1 MEGCCLCKSLI
12 GGVCGYNTRDRKR
25 ETEVVPLL
33 SCSKNIASHR
43 SAFKFTGPKD
53 EIDPIL
59 CVASMFTK
67 NTRSSTMTICPNH
80 RAKLGLGWTRGS
92 STRCRVPER
101 ISNHNKG
108 KGVWPKGE
116 RGLGKRGSE
125 AILRKTGACI
135 TKLQTIVGPS
145 PLAIRETRIMLAPVV
160 MITTLHVIDATY

>member
-1 MEGCCLCKSLI
+1 MEGCCSFKSLI

-125 AILRKTGACI
+125 MILRKTGSFV
-135 TKLQTIVGPS
+135 QVGS
-145 PLAIRETRIMLAPVV
+145 GKFYLSFFVYYYGLSGC
-160 MITTLHVIDATY
+160 